1 MKYTIVLIVFISSLF
16 SCKKEDSDMKIL
28 QSKLDSISF
37 QLEEL
42 KKESKTQTD
51 SISKNTI
58 QKPIEMKKQIPFQ
71 SKEKLQITKKEKPTK
86 LNNPSNDTTYHYF
99 SDGKLSV
106 IIAPRADRQKIWIY
120 LPNGEVIYELENI
133 RLSYSCYNELVF
145 RKNGSVEKVIS
156 SLNPGASMYMYSSV
170 IHFDERNE
178 PRYKIDEK
186 TPSTLEEHM
195 NNKSLWDSKNRRWV
209 KQEIVYETI
218 TPPSKN

>member
-1 MKYTIVLIVFISSLF
+1 MNYSIVLIAFILSLF
-16 SCKKEDSDMKIL
+16 SCKKDDSDMKSL
-28 QSKLDSISF
+28 QDKLDSISI

-42 KKESKTQTD
+42 KNESKTKSD
-51 SISKNTI
+51 SISKDTI
-58 QKPIEMKKQIPFQ
+58 QKPIEMKKPILIQ
-71 SKEKLQITKKEKPTK
+71 SKEKLQVTKKEKPIK
-86 LNNPSNDTTYHYF
+86 LDISSNDTIYHYF
-99 SDGKLSV
+99 SDGRISV
-106 IIAPRADRQKIWIY
+106 KIAPRADKQKIWMY

-156 SLNPGASMYMYSSV
+156 SLNPGASMYMYKTI

-178 PRYKIDEK
+178 PLYKIDEK

-195 NNKSLWDSKNRRWV
+195 NNKSLWDSKNRRWI

-218 TPPSKN
+218 TPSK

>member
-1 MKYTIVLIVFISSLF
+1 MKYSIVLIAFILSLF
-16 SCKKEDSDMKIL
+16 SCKKDDSDMRIL
-28 QSKLDSISF
+28 QSKLDSISS

-42 KKESKTQTD
+42 KRESNTKTD
-51 SISKNTI
+51 SISKDTI
-58 QKPIEMKKQIPFQ
+58 QKPDERKKTIRIPA
-71 SKEKLQITKKEKPTK
+71 KEKLQVTKKEKLIK
-86 LNNPSNDTTYHYF
+86 FDISSNDTIYHYF
-99 SDGKLSV
+99 FDGRISV
-106 IIAPRADRQKIWIY
+106 KIAPRSERQKIWMY

-156 SLNPGASMYMYSSV
+156 SLNPGASMYMYKTI

-178 PRYKIDEK
+178 PLHKIDEK

-195 NNKSLWDSKNRRWV
+195 NNKSLWDSKNRRWI

-218 TPPSKN
+218 TPSK

>member
-1 MKYTIVLIVFISSLF
+1 MKSLQ
-16 SCKKEDSDMKIL
+16 D
-28 QSKLDSISF
+28 KLDSISI

-42 KKESKTQTD
+42 KNESKTKSD
-51 SISKNTI
+51 SISKDTI
-58 QKPIEMKKQIPFQ
+58 QKPIEMKKPILIQ
-71 SKEKLQITKKEKPTK
+71 SKEKLQVTKKEKPIK
-86 LNNPSNDTTYHYF
+86 LDISSNDTIYHYF
-99 SDGKLSV
+99 SDGRISV
-106 IIAPRADRQKIWIY
+106 KIAPRADKQKIWMY

-156 SLNPGASMYMYSSV
+156 SLNPGASMYMYKTI

-178 PRYKIDEK
+178 PLYKIDEK

-195 NNKSLWDSKNRRWV
+195 NNKSLWDSKNRRWI

-218 TPPSKN
+218 TPSK

>member
-1 MKYTIVLIVFISSLF
+1 MKYTFIIIAFVLSLF
-16 SCKKEDSDMKIL
+16 SCKKDDSDMKSL
-28 QSKLDSISF
+28 QDKLDSISI

-42 KKESKTQTD
+42 KNESKTKSD
-51 SISKNTI
+51 SISKDTI
-58 QKPIEMKKQIPFQ
+58 QKPIEMKKPIIIQ
-71 SKEKLQITKKEKPTK
+71 SKEKLQITKKEKLIK
-86 LNNPSNDTTYHYF
+86 LDISSNDTIYHYF
-99 SDGKLSV
+99 SDERISV
-106 IIAPRADRQKIWIY
+106 KIAPRADKQKIWMY

-156 SLNPGASMYMYSSV
+156 SLNPGASMYMYKTI

-178 PRYKIDEK
+178 PLYKIDEK

-195 NNKSLWDSKNRRWV
+195 NNKSLWDSKNRRWI

-218 TPPSKN
+218 TPSK